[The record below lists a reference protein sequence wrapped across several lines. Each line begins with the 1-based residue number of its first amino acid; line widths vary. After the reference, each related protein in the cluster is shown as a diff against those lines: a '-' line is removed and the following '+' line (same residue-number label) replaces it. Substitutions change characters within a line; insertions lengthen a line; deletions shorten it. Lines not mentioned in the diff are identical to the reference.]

1 MGSLRRVCGVVLKP
15 CPRFCRGLIYAQR
28 CVAAADSRN
37 TRRGALSNCRGFAGR
52 RQPPLGIRQSRRI
65 NLRRRLCLSC
75 LSRAARGGIS
85 FRDAVVVVFRRHRG
99 RLVSP
104 LSPHPANISEAFP
117 AVCLPPLVS
126 TVHIF
131 TTQAF

>member
-15 CPRFCRGLIYAQR
+15 CLRFCRGLIYAQR

-52 RQPPLGIRQSRRI
+52 RQPPFGIHQSRRI
-65 NLRRRLCLSC
+65 NLRLRLCLSC

-85 FRDAVVVVFRRHRG
+85 FRDAVVVVFRRHR
-99 RLVSP
+99 STCEPP
-104 LSPHPANISEAFP
+104 LPHPANVSEAFP
-117 AVCLPPLVS
+117 AVCLPPSVS
-126 TVHIF
+126 TFQIF